1 AKALAL
7 SARTASP
14 PPPSFRPRPR
24 NRAGE
29 SLGGARSSA
38 WPHPPVPAFSRA
50 AASHWA
56 LAAPARL
63 LGCAQLQPDSSP
75 TPARLQPCS
84 SSAPALLQPCSSLAP
99 VLRRHASLVPHPR
112 DLAPSQDPV
121 PDLLPP
127 STPPQS
133 SALSLAPHLPGRQ
146 SVCLS
151 ASPPSFSFLCPASL
165 VCSLVRLGG
174 AASQENPRNHC
185 KKLTMKFKKFYD
197 FGAIFE
203 WSESTK
209 LDVGKVWLEGAEDV
223 YTVRFGCGDARH
235 LQKTDVLNCEER
247 KRRSLWLLN
256 HLAKHVAVLKGV
268 PQCDPHPRWLRR
280 DAAAIHVLEYCQG
293 SKHEALHHPFAGK
306 VEGGGQQ
313 SRLLKAPKQ

>member
-1 AKALAL
+1 MPGCGEPLGAGC
-7 SARTASP
+7 SRSP
-14 PPPSFRPRPR
+14 
-24 NRAGE
+24 
-29 SLGGARSSA
+29 LGVRS
-38 WPHPPVPAFSRA
+38 
-50 AASHWA
+50 
-56 LAAPARL
+56 APAR
-63 LGCAQLQPDSSP
+63 LQPDSSP
-75 TPARLQPCS
+75 TPARLQPGS
-84 SSAPALLQPCSSLAP
+84 SPAPALLRLCSSPAP
-99 VLRRHASLVPHPR
+99 AWLPFSAATPLCELRTSTPSSQLSVPLSLSVPHPR

-203 WSESTK
+203 WSESSSSTK
-209 LDVGKVWLEGAEDV
+209 LDVGKVWLEAYDP
-223 YTVRFGCGDARH
+223 
-235 LQKTDVLNCEER
+235 LQK
-247 KRRSLWLLN
+247 
-256 HLAKHVAVLKGV
+256 
-268 PQCDPHPRWLRR
+268 
-280 DAAAIHVLEYCQG
+280 
-293 SKHEALHHPFAGK
+293 
-306 VEGGGQQ
+306 
-313 SRLLKAPKQ
+313 

>member
-1 AKALAL
+1 MATTGSPRPSQSFLASGQGSGAERPHGL
-7 SARTASP
+7 TP
-14 PPPSFRPRPR
+14 PPPSAPGLGTERA
-24 NRAGE
+24 NRWAGR
-29 SLGGARSSA
+29 G
-38 WPHPPVPAFSRA
+38 
-50 AASHWA
+50 
-56 LAAPARL
+56 AAPGHTPPCRL
-63 LGCAQLQPDSSP
+63 FLGLRRATGRWLLPLASWGALSSSP
-75 TPARLQPCS
+75 TPARLQPGS
-84 SSAPALLQPCSSLAP
+84 SPAPALLRLCSSPAP
-99 VLRRHASLVPHPR
+99 AWLPFSAATPLRELRTSTPSSQLSVPLSLSVPHPR

-203 WSESTK
+203 WSE
-209 LDVGKVWLEGAEDV
+209 
-223 YTVRFGCGDARH
+223 R
-235 LQKTDVLNCEER
+235 
-247 KRRSLWLLN
+247 
-256 HLAKHVAVLKGV
+256 
-268 PQCDPHPRWLRR
+268 
-280 DAAAIHVLEYCQG
+280 
-293 SKHEALHHPFAGK
+293 
-306 VEGGGQQ
+306 
-313 SRLLKAPKQ
+313 